1 MKFYML
7 NLLFILTSFYASF
20 IKVPVKKRTE
30 NKTIYLAMEIWLRW
44 IIALWRQDSILLKQK
59 LHGGKGS
66 KPSVNRDVLTD
77 CLSKI
82 RAKVLNINFCLLRY
96 IGDKMPVREV
106 SQKVDFLEEI
116 SRFFH

>member
-44 IIALWRQDSILLKQK
+44 IIALWRQDSAAY
-59 LHGGKGS
+59 
-66 KPSVNRDVLTD
+66 
-77 CLSKI
+77 CLNKNYTVE
-82 RAKVLNINFCLLRY
+82 RGQNLQL
-96 IGDKMPVREV
+96 IGMY
-106 SQKVDFLEEI
+106 
-116 SRFFH
+116 